1 MLTEQDLT
9 MKVRG
14 SPSTIQIKPQTL
26 KEIIKVK
33 YILAHLSKL
42 TSKMAK
48 WTESR
53 IKGTRDDET
62 QHFSRKTLLASSDF
76 SKPLLIFHIEA
87 SHKQLR
93 AANCFLFSQVKSS
106 LNVIYDH
113 ST

>member
-1 MLTEQDLT
+1 MLKEQDLT

-14 SPSTIQIKPQTL
+14 SASTIQTKPQTP

-62 QHFSRKTLLASSDF
+62 QHFSRKTLLASPDF
-76 SKPLLIFHIEA
+76 SKPFIFHIDA
-87 SHKQLR
+87 SYKQLR
-93 AANCFLFSQVKSS
+93 AANCFLFSQVKSG

-113 ST
+113 